1 MAVIFKVKERKIKF
15 GDKTRIIYT
24 AKPEKLKTTS
34 FDNVIHQI
42 VLQTSLA
49 PGDVLSVLRTLG
61 DVVGYELSE
70 GRAVSLDYL
79 GTIAPS
85 YRSKGVET
93 EEQVT
98 RETLLAPK
106 ARFRAKPHLKQW
118 IARTVMEL
126 DNPKANSTQCP
137 AQPGGNEGDPTSH
150 PGGN

>member
-1 MAVIFKVKERKIKF
+1 MAVKFSVVKRKLKLS
-15 GDKTRIIYT
+15 GKERIIYT
-24 AKPEKLKTTS
+24 AKPERIKTTTFNS
-34 FDNVIHQI
+34 VINSI
-42 VLQTSLA
+42 VRETSLA
-49 PGDVLSVLRTLG
+49 AGDVLSVLRTLG

-79 GTIAPS
+79 GTISPS

-150 PGGN
+150 PGSN